1 MKTEM
6 PRTKEQFEEIRK
18 NTRHLI
24 LENALELFAE
34 KGFKGTSINDIAKA
48 AGISKGL
55 AYNYFKSKNDLMIAV
70 FGLLEEE
77 LSTMFVEIEKTDN
90 PFEKLAV
97 IINLTFKNLKKDE
110 KFWRLYMSFAF
121 QPDMEKVSGKF
132 ISEFLKKAFKE
143 LEKIFKQIG
152 VPNPKEESKI
162 FGAILD
168 GIGYH
173 YLFDKEKYP
182 IEKMRKF
189 MLKKYSR
196 ESLLTDIH

>member
-152 VPNPKEESKI
+152 VSNPKEESKI